1 MAVQIS
7 VREAGG
13 VTVLDLK
20 GGVVLA
26 PDGRALHERVKQ
38 LVGENKT
45 RILVN
50 VAEVT
55 HIDST
60 GLGELVS
67 AFSQVKKSGGQ
78 LKLVNA
84 TDKLKQ
90 IIKLTNLDAILV
102 NYPSEPDALASFR

>member
-1 MAVQIS
+1 MAVQITA
-7 VREAGG
+7 REAQG

-26 PDGRALHERVKQ
+26 PDGKALHERLKQ

-45 RILVN
+45 RILLN

-60 GLGELVS
+60 GLGEIVS
-67 AFSQVKKSGGQ
+67 GFSLVKKNGGQ
-78 LKLVNA
+78 LKLANA
-84 TDKLKQ
+84 TDRLQ
-90 IIKLTNLDAILV
+90 RIIRLTNLQSILE
-102 NYPSEPDALASFR
+102 NYPSESEALASFK